1 MHAVRRIG
9 IVIPSS
15 NVVIEPLVAQHFR
28 NSNDTVHF
36 SRLSV
41 GEIKLDAKS
50 LEQFEIQ
57 EQLSAAQKLCDA
69 QVDAIVWGGTS
80 AGWLGFER
88 DETYCKLVEQETAI
102 PTTTCIL
109 EMNRKVTDL
118 DARRIAILT
127 PYTDDVHNRILD
139 NYAKLGFSRPT
150 GLNLGKTVSNDFAS
164 ISPDTIE
171 EAVRSLAKSA
181 PDVIMIMCTNLKGAR
196 VADDLSRSLQI
207 PVIDSAVATL
217 LAGSRIISGNQ

>member
-57 EQLSAAQKLCDA
+57 E
-69 QVDAIVWGGTS
+69 
-80 AGWLGFER
+80 
-88 DETYCKLVEQETAI
+88 
-102 PTTTCIL
+102 
-109 EMNRKVTDL
+109 
-118 DARRIAILT
+118 
-127 PYTDDVHNRILD
+127 H
-139 NYAKLGFSRPT
+139 
-150 GLNLGKTVSNDFAS
+150 
-164 ISPDTIE
+164 
-171 EAVRSLAKSA
+171 
-181 PDVIMIMCTNLKGAR
+181 
-196 VADDLSRSLQI
+196 
-207 PVIDSAVATL
+207 
-217 LAGSRIISGNQ
+217 

>member
-28 NSNDTVHF
+28 DSNDTVHF

-50 LEQFEIQ
+50 LDQFEIR
-57 EQLSAAQKLCDA
+57 EQLSAVQKLRDA
-69 QVDAIVWGGTS
+69 RVDAIVWGGTS

-102 PTTTCIL
+102 PTTTCML
-109 EMNRKVTDL
+109 EMNRQVTDL

-139 NYAKLGFSRPT
+139 NYAKLGFPRPT
-150 GLNLGKTVSNDFAS
+150 GLNFGKTVSNDFAS

-171 EAVRSLAKSA
+171 EAVRTLANSA
-181 PDVIMIMCTNLKGAR
+181 PDVIMIMCTNLQGAR
-196 VADDLSRSLQI
+196 VADDLSKSLRI

-217 LAGSRIISGNQ
+217 QAGFRIISRNK